1 MKNKKGVSETGII
14 VRFIGAGCGM
24 VGFFLIG
31 LGGTK
36 NIIIGTGLTGIGGV
50 LLTAATAL

>member
-1 MKNKKGVSETGII
+1 MNKKAVSDKGLIF
-14 VRFIGAGCGM
+14 RFIGAGCGM

-31 LGGTK
+31 LGGTN

-50 LLTAATAL
+50 LLAAAGNL